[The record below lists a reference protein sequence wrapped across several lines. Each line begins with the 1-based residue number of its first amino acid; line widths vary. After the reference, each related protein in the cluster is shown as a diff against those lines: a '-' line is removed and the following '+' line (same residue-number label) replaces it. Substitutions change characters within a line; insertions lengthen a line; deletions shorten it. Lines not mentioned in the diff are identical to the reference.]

1 MLKFP
6 FVLHR
11 LAGSKHQFSPSLH
24 STELQRHDGTL
35 GELAAVPLVFAHF
48 LILVLEQIW
57 CASWA
62 SALHIKPELSVQ
74 ITSLPLVAEHI
85 HGIRVVGD

>member
-48 LILVLEQIW
+48 LIWGDYYYVSRRLTIPGAKYSEAAFLGYQVI
-57 CASWA
+57 
-62 SALHIKPELSVQ
+62 LSR
-74 ITSLPLVAEHI
+74 LA
-85 HGIRVVGD
+85 IRKGFL